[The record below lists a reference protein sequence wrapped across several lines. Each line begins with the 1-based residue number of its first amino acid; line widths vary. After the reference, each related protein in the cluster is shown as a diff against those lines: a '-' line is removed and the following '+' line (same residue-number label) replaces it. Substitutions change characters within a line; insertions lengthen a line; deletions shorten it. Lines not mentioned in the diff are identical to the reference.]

1 MTLAELSAAAW
12 AVPSWLVGVFVV
24 AWGCIWASFV
34 NVVIYRV
41 PRDESIVHPGSHC
54 PACGAPVRAFD
65 NIPVVSWALLR
76 GKARCCGA
84 RISPRYAVVELIGGA
99 LALGVYEA
107 TVRPLDG
114 ATTLLHAGAVFL
126 SGFALAMAL
135 LAAAFIDAEHMY
147 LPDTITLGGTLFG
160 LATPGLRG
168 LGWLDA
174 AEGAAAGFIGVWLPF
189 IVGYKA
195 IRGRV
200 GMGLGDA
207 KLVMLAGAWFGWPA
221 VPFVLFAGAVQA
233 TLAAAVVLLVRGKI
247 EEPESIRLD
256 REEIEQA
263 AAAGDAEAQRA
274 LEEDPLAKPP
284 EEGVLAARLPFGP
297 FLCIAVIEWMLGE
310 NAIRYFLRSIG
321 T

>member
-1 MTLAELSAAAW
+1 VRA
-12 AVPSWLVGVFVV
+12 FVV

-41 PRDESIVHPGSHC
+41 PRDESIVHPGSRC
-54 PACGAPVRAFD
+54 PACGAPVRSFD
-65 NIPVVSWALLR
+65 NVPVLSWVVLR

-99 LALGVYEA
+99 LALGVYES
-107 TVRPLDG
+107 TIRSLDAG
-114 ATTLLHAGAVFL
+114 TSVTHAAAVFL

-147 LPDTITLGGTLFG
+147 LPDTITLGGTIFG

-174 AEGAAAGFIGVWLPF
+174 AEGAAIGFFGVWLPF

-221 VPFVLFAGAVQA
+221 VPFVLFAGAAQA
-233 TLAAAVVLLVRGKI
+233 TLAAGAMLLLRGKI
-247 EEPESIRLD
+247 EEPESIRKD
-256 REEIEQA
+256 REEIERA
-263 AAAGDAEAQRA
+263 AAAGDADAKRA

-297 FLCIAVIEWMLGE
+297 FLCLAIIEWMLGE
-310 NAIRYFLRSIG
+310 DVIRYFLFSIG